1 MNEHDTKADEAFAL
15 SSSFSLKKHEEEI
28 TTTKDVVFN
37 INIKDDEDDGE
48 EEKKTEKNSNRSLH
62 SEMTSFKKKVH
73 FDQKEDVYAF
83 ITTAPVCSAAF
94 LLACCVISVKYI
106 VYGTL
111 ISGIS
116 FEDVD
121 SMAKKNTMIK
131 FFLIPIAVSMQADLM
146 AVYEKIAN
154 YRYDKKVL
162 TISAHATKLKF
173 NLSYAL
179 RFMDGV
185 LSLTVNFLTMLS
197 TKGILNIF
205 LNFAALHFLQ
215 DIDDVIYNLVEK
227 GFFGDTVEHMSVI
240 CKQIVWPRRTGKYNT
255 KFCGCIR
262 ISHLDTILYMMTM
275 SVCYLMW
282 IVQTIEM
289 NTDDKLFQHLFQRLT
304 KSAEKNEDD
313 IYVGGNNQTD
323 NE

>member
-28 TTTKDVVFN
+28 TTTKDVVIN
-37 INIKDDEDDGE
+37 TNIKDVEDEGE
-48 EEKKTEKNSNRSLH
+48 EEKTEKNSNRSLH
-62 SEMTSFKKKVH
+62 SEMKSFKKKVH

-106 VYGTL
+106 VYSTL

-154 YRYDKKVL
+154 YRYNKEVL

-179 RFMDGV
+179 RFVDGV

-240 CKQIVWPRRTGKYNT
+240 CKQIVWPRRTGKYNA

-262 ISHLDTILYMMTM
+262 ISHLDTVLYMMTM

-304 KSAEKNEDD
+304 KSAEAQEDNIGSNETRQD
-313 IYVGGNNQTD
+313 D